1 MKKDHD
7 GANYF
12 VASMDVSS
20 LFPSLKTES
29 TAKEIKETVLE
40 SEITVNDVNWR
51 ELGIFL
57 RKNMSSSDIDDCNFC
72 DFIPTKRSGQKNT
85 SKKNIKMTCGSLGQK
100 NLIVI

>member
-1 MKKDHD
+1 MEIATKSWINCTVKSTEELCALLSSFNENVETVKKDHD

-57 RKNMSSSDIDDCNFC
+57 RK
-72 DFIPTKRSGQKNT
+72 KHELLRYRW
-85 SKKNIKMTCGSLGQK
+85 L
-100 NLIVI
+100 